1 MRLLVLEDN
10 MPLSE
15 AICTHLT
22 AHAYAVDPV
31 FTLDAANLALKIG
44 LYDGLLIDL
53 NLPDGD
59 GLNLLIQLRQKG
71 CSFPVI
77 IMTARDQISERIK
90 GLECGADDYLTKP
103 FDLNEM
109 IARIQAVFRRYEGR
123 PNPLVSLGRFKVD
136 KLNQRV
142 LVDGKDAEL
151 SSKEWAVF
159 EKLIARSNSVISKE
173 QLEQSLYS
181 FNNEIG
187 SNTVEVYISRIRK
200 KLGKDSIRT
209 IRGIGYIFNEG
220 KSEV

>member
-10 MPLSE
+10 KPLSE

-22 AHAYAVDPV
+22 SHAYAVDPV
-31 FTLDAANLALKIG
+31 FTLDAANLALKVG

-109 IARIQAVFRRYEGR
+109 IARLQAVFRRYEGR

-142 LVDGKDAEL
+142 LVAGKDAEL

-159 EKLIARSNSVISKE
+159 EKLIARSNSVISKA

-181 FNNEIG
+181 FNNDIG